1 MILPILTYPHP
12 TLKCRAQI
20 IKDVGKDIRK
30 LTENMAET
38 MYDASGVG
46 LAAPQIGQSLR
57 LIVLDF
63 TGQKAQE
70 LMALINPEIV
80 AAEGEVE
87 GEEGCLSIPDF
98 YFKIKRHKKV
108 RVKGYDPL
116 RGEMVEIEANGLLA
130 RIFQHEIDHLE
141 GTLIID
147 HLGRIKRELYHRR
160 ILKHL
165 KQKNR

>member
-12 TLKCRAQI
+12 TLKQKAEI
-20 IKDVGKDIRK
+20 VKDVGKEIRK
-30 LTENMAET
+30 LAENMAET
-38 MYDASGVG
+38 MYNAPGVG
-46 LAAPQIGQSLR
+46 LAAPQIGQSLQ
-57 LIVLDF
+57 LIVIDP
-63 TGQKAQE
+63 TGQKAQG
-70 LMALINPEIV
+70 LMVLINPKIV
-80 AAEGEVE
+80 SGEGEVE
-87 GEEGCLSIPDF
+87 EEEGCLSIPDF
-98 YFKIKRHKKV
+98 YFKIKRYAKV

-116 RGEMVEIEANGLLA
+116 KEKTIEIEADGLLA

-165 KQKNR
+165 KKK

>member
-12 TLKCRAQI
+12 TLKQKAEI
-20 IKDVGKDIRK
+20 VKDVGKEIRK
-30 LTENMAET
+30 LAENMAET
-38 MYDASGVG
+38 MYNAPGVG
-46 LAAPQIGQSLR
+46 LAAPQIGQSLQ
-57 LIVLDF
+57 LIVIDP
-63 TGQKAQE
+63 TGQKAQG
-70 LMALINPEIV
+70 LMVLINPKIV

-87 GEEGCLSIPDF
+87 EEEGCLSIPDF
-98 YFKIKRHKKV
+98 YFKIKRYAKV

-116 RGEMVEIEANGLLA
+116 KEKTIEIEADGLLA

-165 KQKNR
+165 KKK

>member
-12 TLKCRAQI
+12 TLRQKAEI
-20 IKDVGKDIRK
+20 VKDVGKEIRK
-30 LTENMAET
+30 LAENMAET
-38 MYDASGVG
+38 MYNAPGVG
-46 LAAPQIGQSLR
+46 LAAPQIGQSLQ
-57 LIVLDF
+57 LIVIDP
-63 TGQKAQE
+63 TGQKAQG
-70 LMALINPEIV
+70 LMVLINPKIV

-87 GEEGCLSIPDF
+87 EEEGCLSIPDF
-98 YFKIKRHKKV
+98 YFKIKRYAKV

-116 RGEMVEIEANGLLA
+116 KEKTIEIEADGLLA

-147 HLGRIKRELYHRR
+147 HLGRVKRELYHRR

-165 KQKNR
+165 KKK

>member
-12 TLKCRAQI
+12 TLKQKAEI
-20 IKDVGKDIRK
+20 VKDVGKEIRK
-30 LTENMAET
+30 LAENMAET
-38 MYDASGVG
+38 MYNAPGVG
-46 LAAPQIGQSLR
+46 LAAPQIGQSLQ
-57 LIVLDF
+57 LIVIDP
-63 TGQKAQE
+63 TGQKAQG
-70 LMALINPEIV
+70 LMVLINPKIV
-80 AAEGEVE
+80 SAEGEVE
-87 GEEGCLSIPDF
+87 EEEGCLSIPDF
-98 YFKIKRHKKV
+98 YFKIKRYAKV

-116 RGEMVEIEANGLLA
+116 KEKTIEIEADGLLA

-165 KQKNR
+165 KKK